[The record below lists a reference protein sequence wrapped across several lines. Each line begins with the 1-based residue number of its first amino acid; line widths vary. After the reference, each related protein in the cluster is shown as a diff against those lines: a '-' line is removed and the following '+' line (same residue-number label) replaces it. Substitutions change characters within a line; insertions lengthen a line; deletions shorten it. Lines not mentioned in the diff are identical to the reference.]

1 MKRRHSDDDRFAQ
14 LQGQLLQLQ
23 RQLAQ
28 LQRQSEQQQRQ
39 LAQEQRQLA
48 QQQRQLQGQLAQQQG
63 QIGIMGR
70 DIKFL
75 TTQRAIT
82 VSNQVLYEFIGEQPR
97 HGQPCNF
104 FSGLS
109 DSKVMQ
115 DMLKIAFPHCGCDRQ
130 RTVLLRRFDNLAD
143 QRNAIAHPALQKA
156 NVSWE
161 IRHLLEILNREQA
174 DGALDELQ
182 QTSLWILSR
191 VDAIRACQSY
201 PFGSTHHQRKVF
213 DVPR

>member
-115 DMLKIAFPHCGCDRQ
+115 DMLKIAFPHCGCYRQ
-130 RTVLLRRFDNLAD
+130 RTALLRRFDNIA
-143 QRNAIAHPALQKA
+143 NAIAHPALITHEGH
-156 NVSWE
+156 VPWE
-161 IRHLLEILNREQA
+161 IRHLLEILNREEA
-174 DGALDELQ
+174 NGTLDELQ

-191 VDAIRACQSY
+191 IDDIRACQSY
-201 PFGSTHHQRKVF
+201 PFGSTHQQRKAF
-213 DVPR
+213 LGPR